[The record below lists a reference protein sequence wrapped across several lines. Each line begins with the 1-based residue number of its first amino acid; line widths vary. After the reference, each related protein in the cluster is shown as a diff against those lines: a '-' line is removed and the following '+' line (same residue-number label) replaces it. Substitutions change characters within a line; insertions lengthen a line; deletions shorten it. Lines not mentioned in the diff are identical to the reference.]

1 MCFSATASFS
11 AAALL
16 VPAGIYCAKKAASLA
31 KPYWVIGLLPLLFGV
46 QQALE
51 GLVWLA
57 LESGS
62 PQRIHVSA
70 LGYMAFSHLFW
81 LFWIPIASYV
91 LESPGLKKT
100 VFLSLAVFGA
110 LYGASMYMP
119 LLVQAHWL
127 TVELVQQSI
136 SYEAKLIYD
145 GFLPRIAVRALYAV
159 IVLGALLFS
168 SDRYI
173 RTFGI
178 LIAISVAVAT
188 VFFGYAFISVWCYFA
203 AALSLYIFYLMLR
216 ITREQKPRTEANPI
230 PRTQG

>member
-16 VPAGIYCAKKAASLA
+16 VPAGIYCAKKASSLA

-51 GLVWLA
+51 GVVWLA
-57 LESGS
+57 LESGD

-70 LGYMAFSHLFW
+70 LGFMAFSHLFW
-81 LFWIPIASYV
+81 LFWIPVASYV
-91 LESPGLKKT
+91 LEPRGIKKT

-110 LYGASMYMP
+110 LYGASMYLP
-119 LLVQAHWL
+119 LLVQEHWL
-127 TVELVQQSI
+127 TVELVQHSI

-168 SDRYI
+168 SDRHI

-216 ITREQKPRTEANPI
+216 ITREQKSRTEVNPI

>member
-1 MCFSATASFS
+1 
-11 AAALL
+11 
-16 VPAGIYCAKKAASLA
+16 
-31 KPYWVIGLLPLLFGV
+31 
-46 QQALE
+46 
-51 GLVWLA
+51 
-57 LESGS
+57 
-62 PQRIHVSA
+62 
-70 LGYMAFSHLFW
+70 
-81 LFWIPIASYV
+81 
-91 LESPGLKKT
+91 
-100 VFLSLAVFGA
+100 
-110 LYGASMYMP
+110 
-119 LLVQAHWL
+119 VQAHWL

-168 SDRYI
+168 SDRHI

-216 ITREQKPRTEANPI
+216 ITREQKPGTEVNPI